1 MQYKPIWLS
10 GTETGMAISLVST
23 STLTYSI
30 PISYPSNDSWAVSPR
45 ATKLGRGLPRPYN
58 GHHYDLLCK
67 CKCLRR
73 PYNGHH
79 HDLIGIFLSHKRH
92 ILGCYSA
99 SSSML
104 FGSAT
109 AAATSSSYS
118 PSRNF
123 GKRGRRGYHHHH
135 RATSACTDTH
145 EENNEGEG
153 REVDKDKNG
162 EVTSLPY
169 VLTTPL
175 YYVNAPPHMGSAYTT
190 IAADAM
196 ARFQRLQGKKVVFI
210 TGTDEHGEKI
220 AMAAAAKGQN
230 PKDHCD
236 HIAYDY
242 QALWK
247 DLDITYD
254 KFIRTT
260 NPCHEVIVKEFYKR
274 VIAKGD
280 IYHADY
286 EGLYCVNCEE
296 YKDRKEL
303 LEDECCPIH
312 RKPCEHRKEENY
324 FFSLS
329 KYQKPLEELLTA
341 NPNFVQPSYRLNE
354 VQSWVKSGL
363 RDFSISRATV
373 EWGIPVPND
382 SKQTI
387 YVWFDALLGYL
398 SALLKDENEPTL
410 DKAVAG
416 GWPASVHLIGKDIL
430 RFHAVYW
437 PAMLM
442 SANLELPTTVF
453 GHGFLTKDGLKM
465 GKSLGNVLEPKDLID
480 RFGSDAVR
488 YFFLKE
494 VEFGNDGDYS
504 EERFTNIV
512 NAHLANT
519 IGNLLNRT
527 LGLLRR
533 YCQSTLTVDSI
544 SAAKY
549 NPFKEHV
556 MDLVEKARLN
566 YMNLSFNSACEAVID
581 IANAGN
587 VYLDEHT
594 PWSLFKKGDSSA
606 EEAAKDLV
614 VILEAMRIIAVALS
628 PIVPRLCRKIYLQ
641 LGYLEDDFEKLSW
654 GNTAW
659 GALKAGQVMAEP
671 EPVFKR
677 IEDLQEE
684 KLKIIKAT
692 EKSGKIKTKAQE
704 QGTANACIDHKLT
717 YNVSTI
723 TEF

>member
-1 MQYKPIWLS
+1 MQHNLIWYS
-10 GTETGMAISLVST
+10 GTETEMAVSVV
-23 STLTYSI
+23 STLTSTYSVS
-30 PISYPSNDSWAVSPR
+30 ISSPLNASWAVSLR
-45 ATKLGRGLPRPYN
+45 ATKLGGVLPRHYN
-58 GHHYDLLCK
+58 GHNLDLICECK
-67 CKCLRR
+67 CKS
-73 PYNGHH
+73 
-79 HDLIGIFLSHKRH
+79 IGIST
-92 ILGCYSA
+92 
-99 SSSML
+99 SSPSM
-104 FGSAT
+104 FFISAT
-109 AAATSSSYS
+109 HSMDVAASSSSYS
-118 PSRNF
+118 SSCNF
-123 GKRGRRGYHHHH
+123 GNIGRRGYRHQH
-135 RATSACTDTH
+135 RITSACSGTL
-145 EENNEGEG
+145 EENSEGEG
-153 REVDKDKNG
+153 GEVDNEKNG
-162 EVTSLPY
+162 EGTPLPF

-196 ARFQRLQGKKVVFI
+196 ARFQRLQGKTVVFI

-220 AMAAAAKGQN
+220 AMAAADKGQN

-236 HIAYDY
+236 HIAHDY
-242 QALWK
+242 QALWR

-260 NPCHEVIVKEFYKR
+260 NPCHEAIVKEFYTR

-286 EGLYCVNCEE
+286 EGLYCINCEE
-296 YKDRKEL
+296 YKDGKEL

-341 NPNFVQPSYRLNE
+341 NPNFIQPPYRLNE
-354 VQSWVKSGL
+354 VLSWVKSGL

-387 YVWFDALLGYL
+387 YVWFDALLGYI

-410 DKAVAG
+410 DNAVGG

-442 SANLELPTTVF
+442 SASLKLPATVF

-488 YFFLKE
+488 YFFLRE

-504 EERFTNIV
+504 EERFINIV

-527 LGLLRR
+527 LGLLKR
-533 YCQSTLTVDSI
+533 YCQSTLAIDST
-544 SAAKY
+544 SAAEY

-556 MDLVEKARLN
+556 KDMVEKAKFD
-566 YMNLSFNSACEAVID
+566 YMNFSFNSACEAVID

-587 VYLDEHT
+587 LYLDEHT
-594 PWSLFKKGDSSA
+594 PWSLFKKGESSA

-628 PIVPRLCRKIYLQ
+628 PIVPRLCCKIYLQ
-641 LGYLEDDFEKLSW
+641 LGYTKDDFDSISW
-654 GNTAW
+654 GDTAW
-659 GALKAGQVMAEP
+659 GALKAGQFMEEP

-677 IEDLQEE
+677 IEDLEE
-684 KLKIIKAT
+684 NLKNMKET
-692 EKSGKIKTKAQE
+692 KKSGKNKTKAHE
-704 QGTANACIDHKLT
+704 QGTENACIACKST
-717 YNVSTI
+717 NNMSTI
-723 TEF
+723 TEL